1 MQLTV
6 AGNLSF
12 MMLSVAAM
20 AVSDLYP
27 PGGCALRRRSLKVLT
42 SAGDR
47 VPPRLLVRLGPELG
61 GMGGWTGGG
70 MSTGVGTFV
79 P

>member
-1 MQLTV
+1 M

-12 MMLSVAAM
+12 IMLLVAAM

-27 PGGCALRRRSLKVLT
+27 PGGCALRKRSLNVFT
-42 SAGDR
+42 SSGDR
-47 VPPRLLVRLGPELG
+47 VPPRLLVRVGPELG
-61 GMGGWTGGG
+61 GTGGWAGDG
-70 MSTGVGTFV
+70 MSTGLGTFV